1 MRRILLNKQQLAEY
15 AVNIDRLRAVMKS
28 LTDDTVLGA
37 LLAPADRALERVRG
51 RHGFARVL
59 TMRDFIALGVLR
71 HLQGTATLREQVQAL
86 LHCDPAQALRAPLAR
101 STWSDALS
109 SSGRRRVLEA
119 ARGPLCAEARAVLPD
134 RLAGFPE
141 LGARPVYA
149 MDGTYQRES
158 AHYGRCTPRQGG
170 KDNPKGHG
178 LLTFYDL
185 RLGCP
190 VDACVETRSRHELA
204 VLRDY
209 DRTEEALTGQRGA
222 LWLVDRGFID
232 AGFWDRKKRR
242 LGVTMLTRW
251 KKSLTIASTE
261 GLPIAALPVND
272 GVVQD
277 LRITLASSSEPWR
290 LITLRTRRGREVQ
303 FLSNDFD
310 LPPGLLAFLYSR
322 RWEEE
327 KCFDTWKNDFAQAK
341 AWGASPVAIDNQVRL
356 AIVTSLLVALLVH
369 GVLGPGGDAD
379 EKALAKQDRRQSAST
394 DDTDGT
400 DRPDWTAP
408 LFRYTSKV
416 SRQVL
421 RFFKHCFHKKASQRL
436 YDAELRPM
444 LRAYL

>member
-1 MRRILLNKQQLAEY
+1 MNA
-15 AVNIDRLRAVMKS
+15 DRLHGVMKS
-28 LTDDTVLGA
+28 LTDNTVLGD
-37 LLAPADRALERVRG
+37 LLAPVDRALARVRG
-51 RHGFARVL
+51 RRGFTRVL
-59 TMRDFIALGVLR
+59 SMRDFIALGVLR

-86 LHCDPAQALRAPLAR
+86 LHSDPEQALRAPLAR

-109 SSGRRRVLEA
+109 SPGRRDVLEA
-119 ARGPLCAEARAVLPD
+119 ARVPLYAEARAVLPD

-170 KDNPKGHG
+170 EDNPKGHA
-178 LLTFYDL
+178 LLSFYDV

-232 AGFWDRKKRR
+232 ASFWDRKKRR
-242 LGVTMLTRW
+242 LGVSMVTRW
-251 KKSLTIASTE
+251 KKSLAIASTE
-261 GLPIAALPVND
+261 GLPVAALPVNE

-277 LRITLASSSEPWR
+277 LRITLPSSSEPWR
-290 LITLRTRRGREVQ
+290 LITLRTRRGRQVQ

-341 AWGASPVAIDNQVRL
+341 AWGASPVAIDNQLRL
-356 AIVTSLLVALLVH
+356 AILTSLLLALLVH
-369 GVLGPGGDAD
+369 RVLGPGGETD
-379 EKALAKQDRRQSAST
+379 EKALAKQDRRQCAST

-400 DRPDWTAP
+400 DRPDWTTP

-436 YDAELRPM
+436 YNAQLRPM
-444 LRAYL
+444 LMAYL